1 MIKFIIKTN
10 EWYEK
15 LPGIKGD
22 LFYLALVIIPYT
34 VVFWTVPMIW
44 DSKYNQVLA
53 PMLAMICPLV
63 VGTWRLSYS
72 IIMDLKKRKEEK
84 C

>member
-22 LFYLALVIIPYT
+22 LFYLALILIPYSII
-34 VVFWTVPMIW
+34 FWAVPMVYHG
-44 DSKYNQVLA
+44 KYSQVFA
-53 PMLAMICPLV
+53 PMIAMIFPMM
-63 VGTWRLSYS
+63 VGLWRLSYS
-72 IIMDLKKRKEEK
+72 IIIDLKKRKEAK

>member
-22 LFYLALVIIPYT
+22 LFYLSLLIIPYIT
-34 VVFWTVPMIW
+34 LLITIPMIYHG
-44 DSKYNQVLA
+44 KYTQVFS
-53 PMLAMICPLV
+53 PMIAITWPLL
-63 VGTWRLSYS
+63 VGLWRLSYS
-72 IIMDLKKRKEEK
+72 IIIDLKKRKETK